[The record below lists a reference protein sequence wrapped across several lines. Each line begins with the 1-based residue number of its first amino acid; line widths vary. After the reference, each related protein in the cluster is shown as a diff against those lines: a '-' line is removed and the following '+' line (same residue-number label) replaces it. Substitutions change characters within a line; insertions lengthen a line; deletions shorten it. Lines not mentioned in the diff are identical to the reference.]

1 MRGTAA
7 GMSWLLLLLAAT
19 SLKADNN
26 IFGEELAELREEE
39 IRSHTASSVEVSNS
53 HFQSKK
59 IPFMLQDLAQLLCT
73 EQSLLATLSLFR
85 QNITGEGGGRDS
97 KLVQILAKLEQWR
110 VLAEPTEET
119 CLQHAGHP
127 VNSFLLLKY

>member
-1 MRGTAA
+1 
-7 GMSWLLLLLAAT
+7 
-19 SLKADNN
+19 
-26 IFGEELAELREEE
+26 
-39 IRSHTASSVEVSNS
+39 
-53 HFQSKK
+53 
-59 IPFMLQDLAQLLCT
+59 MLQDLAQLLCT
-73 EQSLLATLSLFR
+73 EQSLLAILSQFR
-85 QNITGEGGGRDS
+85 QNITGEGDG